1 MKKVR
6 KSLALDIIDCKELRP
21 ARRQHSKPPAKH
33 SRKVKAMTGCLNLV
47 PQSED
52 SVKTELFLVSQA
64 DRSLSSSF
72 NSSYTVKKEE
82 NVLDQGFILGPN
94 ESGPTAKQA
103 QPNPN
108 PVPPA
113 PVSRP
118 GTPSLHWI
126 YLFEDFHVMENLVT
140 VINV

>member
-1 MKKVR
+1 
-6 KSLALDIIDCKELRP
+6 
-21 ARRQHSKPPAKH
+21 
-33 SRKVKAMTGCLNLV
+33 MTGRLNLV
-47 PQSED
+47 SQSED

-82 NVLDQGFILGPN
+82 NVLDQGFILGPS
-94 ESGPTAKQA
+94 ESGPMAKQA

-113 PVSRP
+113 PVSHP